1 MDDTFYNLLFT
12 QVPVVD
18 IEECN
23 MYYSGH
29 LDETQ
34 LCAGGETGKD
44 SCSGDS
50 GGGLFSDMNEGTD
63 KIERKWEV
71 VGIVSFGNSRCGSGT
86 PGVYT
91 KVSQYLDWIKETMN
105 KM

>member
-1 MDDTFYNLLFT
+1 M
-12 QVPVVD
+12 QVPVVKR
-18 IEECN
+18 EECN
-23 MYYSGH
+23 TFYNGR

-34 LCAGGETGKD
+34 LCAGGENGKD

-71 VGIVSFGNSRCGSGT
+71 VGIVSFGGNRCGSGW

-91 KVSQYLDWIKETMN
+91 KVSHYSDWIKETMD